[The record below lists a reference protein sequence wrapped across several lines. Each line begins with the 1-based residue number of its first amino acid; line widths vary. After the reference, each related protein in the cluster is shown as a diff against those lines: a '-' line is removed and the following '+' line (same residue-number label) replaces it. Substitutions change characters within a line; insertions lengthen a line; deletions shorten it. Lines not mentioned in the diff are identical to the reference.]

1 MIITKPD
8 YAIAPPY
15 YVKYF
20 ELVKEDNL
28 LEALNNSFASTTEL
42 FESISEAKHTYS
54 YAEGKWT
61 VKELLSHITDSERI
75 FAYRALRFSRLDET
89 NLPGYE
95 ENLFAPNANTANRTL
110 QEMINEFKAVR
121 LATLSL
127 FIYLSDDM
135 LDFFGSANN
144 LKVNSR
150 MLGWMIAGHCAH
162 HCNILKERYL

>member
-1 MIITKPD
+1 MLIKKPNYD
-8 YAIAPPY
+8 ISPPY

-20 ELVKEDNL
+20 ELVKEENL
-28 LEALNNSFASTTEL
+28 IEALNNSFASTTKL
-42 FESISEAKHTYS
+42 LESIPEAKHTYC

-61 VKELLSHITDSERI
+61 VKELLSHIADTERI

-95 ENLFAPNANTANRTL
+95 ENLFAPNANTVNRSL
-110 QEMINEFKAVR
+110 PEMINEFKAVR

-127 FIYLSDDM
+127 FIYLNEHM

-144 LKVNSR
+144 LKVNAR
-150 MLGWMIAGHCAH
+150 MLGWMIAGHCTH